1 MLGYMQVSMFGQL
14 GAAGTESPIDAT
26 IANLAML
33 RGEGFKRVWMSQLP
47 YEPDLLTVLAIALH
61 EVDTIE
67 VASGVVPIQNLHP
80 MLMAQR
86 ALTVSLASGGRF
98 ILGLGMTHQ
107 AVTEGMWGI
116 PWDKPVR
123 RLNEYL
129 DGLLPLLRGE
139 PADAAGET
147 VTTRGALMISGAP
160 RPDVYIAALGPQLL
174 RIAGRRT
181 SGTCTWM
188 TGPKTLGQ
196 HVGPALRQAAADAGR
211 ASAVRVAAS
220 LPICVTDDVDTA
232 RKQAAEQFAMYGQ
245 LPSYR
250 AMLDR
255 EGYAGPQDAAIIGDE
270 ETVRGRLDELAP
282 DWREREAWAC
292 GPRPLVEAL
301 EALWADPSQPTARP
315 LHVERFTPTTPGNMD
330 RVEGTLTFAR
340 SGSSVASDGSR
351 TVLDLAEE
359 SDLAPFV
366 GCRMGVCRRCVV
378 PLRSGTVVDMR
389 DGRTECEPGAH
400 VQICVAAPVGD
411 VEIEI

>member
-1 MLGYMQVSMFGQL
+1 MHAGGMQVSMFGQL
-14 GAAGTESPIDAT
+14 SGFGTESPIDAT

-33 RGEGFKRVWMSQLP
+33 RDEGFRRVWMSQLP
-47 YEPDLLTVLAIALH
+47 YEPDLLTILAIAMR

-220 LPICVTDDVDTA
+220 LPISVTDDVDTA
-232 RKQAAEQFAMYGQ
+232 RKQAAELFAMYGQ

-270 ETVRGRLDELAP
+270 DTVRGRLDELAAAGV
-282 DWREREAWAC
+282 DEFVAATF
-292 GPRPLVEAL
+292 
-301 EALWADPSQPTARP
+301 DPSSEGRARTRA
-315 LHVERFTPTTPGNMD
+315 L
-330 RVEGTLTFAR
+330 
-340 SGSSVASDGSR
+340 
-351 TVLDLAEE
+351 
-359 SDLAPFV
+359 
-366 GCRMGVCRRCVV
+366 
-378 PLRSGTVVDMR
+378 LRAYDS
-389 DGRTECEPGAH
+389 
-400 VQICVAAPVGD
+400 
-411 VEIEI
+411 